1 LNLNFGNIP
10 VLLAER
16 QINRNDIEVFLNPS
30 TGVFKIQ
37 SDSKIVS
44 IQIIDL
50 HGKLVKSE
58 LNSIDSIID
67 LTNQSSGIYF
77 VRILNEQGEWVSKKL
92 IKY

>member
-1 LNLNFGNIP
+1 MNLNFGNIP